1 MLSKDY
7 LENPKYIDALKTY
20 INTILSYLK
29 AKNLN
34 NNDKDINDI
43 VQLIKEL
50 TMVQKFFILKN
61 YFILINLKFKYQ
73 INMSPTET
81 RNMEYKNMTVK
92 ELDSVLPKVS
102 YFNVI
107 KFTLLNFYNKK

>member
-20 INTILSYLK
+20 IKTILNYLK

-43 VQLIKEL
+43 IQLIKEL
-50 TMVQKFFILKN
+50 TMV
-61 YFILINLKFKYQ
+61 
-73 INMSPTET
+73 
-81 RNMEYKNMTVK
+81 
-92 ELDSVLPKVS
+92 
-102 YFNVI
+102 
-107 KFTLLNFYNKK
+107 